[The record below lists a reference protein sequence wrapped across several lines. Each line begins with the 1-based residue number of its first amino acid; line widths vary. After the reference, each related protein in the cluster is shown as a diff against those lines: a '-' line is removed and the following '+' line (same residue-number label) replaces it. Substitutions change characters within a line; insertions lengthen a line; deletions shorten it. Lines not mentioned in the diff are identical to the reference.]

1 MYGFRAADPR
11 PPFENR
17 SARERT
23 IAMDEQATSPTL
35 AASSATFAKSM
46 AALTDLLTELVDRME
61 ADAAATGCVTQESAS
76 DLRKLRM
83 RAERL
88 FSFTP

>member
-1 MYGFRAADPR
+1 
-11 PPFENR
+11 
-17 SARERT
+17 
-23 IAMDEQATSPTL
+23 
-35 AASSATFAKSM
+35 M

-61 ADAAATGCVTQESAS
+61 ADAAATGCITQESAS